1 MHSAHAY
8 TIYIPHIQ
16 TYAHRFTG
24 GERKICKNIKKSQN
38 IMKMIVV
45 PQNHPCPEKL
55 LVANLHLLQHST
67 VFFCKML
74 HLKCLTKF

>member
-16 TYAHRFTG
+16 AYAHRFTG

-45 PQNHPCPEKL
+45 PQNHP
-55 LVANLHLLQHST
+55 
-67 VFFCKML
+67 
-74 HLKCLTKF
+74 